1 MYCTV
6 DDLMRS
12 HASSTHYVNAGGI
25 IKLPKVFYL
34 TEIST

>member
-12 HASSTHYVNAGGI
+12 HASSVNAGGI